1 MIFEGVHEFEFLS
14 VFIPGSSLDGRGTG
28 GSSYNQQLVLVVLS
42 VVQAVLLIWSHVII
56 YGEKPTFN
64 LLLNT

>member
-1 MIFEGVHEFEFLS
+1 MHLLVAKVS
-14 VFIPGSSLDGRGTG
+14 VVQAVVWMVVVQVQPA
-28 GSSYNQQLVLVVLS
+28 VLVVLL
-42 VVQAVLLIWSHVII
+42 VVQEVLLIWSHVII